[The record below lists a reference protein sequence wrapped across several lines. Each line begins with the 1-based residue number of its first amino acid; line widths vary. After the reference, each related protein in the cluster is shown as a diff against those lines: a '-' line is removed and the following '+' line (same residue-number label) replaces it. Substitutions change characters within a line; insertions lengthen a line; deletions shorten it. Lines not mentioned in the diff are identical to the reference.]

1 MVHLVSEAWFSGV
14 RENEITR
21 KTTIWKEGVNYQY
34 QIEMVTSDEKT
45 LNMRLS
51 SSLTD
56 FTKAK
61 ISGKKINLTTT
72 ILRLMVIVKLISN
85 NNSRQRI
92 ERISSLN
99 GLVISIDLILKKGKS
114 TIRNNGASN
123 NSFTLQDL
131 LYVFTSGYIQS
142 SLNIFYYRK
151 IIITSSV
158 MQKFRVKDYVRL
170 FLYK

>member
-61 ISGKKINLTTT
+61 ISGKKINLTTV

-85 NNSRQRI
+85 NSSRQRI
-92 ERISSLN
+92 AIHN
-99 GLVISIDLILKKGKS
+99 GFPV
-114 TIRNNGASN
+114 
-123 NSFTLQDL
+123 
-131 LYVFTSGYIQS
+131 
-142 SLNIFYYRK
+142 
-151 IIITSSV
+151 
-158 MQKFRVKDYVRL
+158 
-170 FLYK
+170 

>member
-142 SLNIFYYRK
+142 SFEHFLLPKNHNH
-151 IIITSSV
+151 
-158 MQKFRVKDYVRL
+158 QFRYAEV
-170 FLYK
+170 